1 MFIFGLVFVVVAL
14 ILIGVGLAICLVGG
28 VCAAILLSL
37 GVVSSSFLLGLF
49 SGRAAIGL
57 RVFFLQCGILAG
69 IPAGAVCAWLGKQIS
84 ETLATY
90 PSDWL
95 ILLYGAIGGAFAGV
109 LIGLSLDFM
118 TRWVCAW
125 AGAHTSRVPSF
136 ASAQNFVRGISDS
149 TTKPLKPTASSPAEC
164 PLEK

>member
-1 MFIFGLVFVVVAL
+1 MGLLFIVFAVVAL
-14 ILIGVGLAICLVGG
+14 ILIGIGVEVGLVACA
-28 VCAAILLSL
+28 CAAVLLGF
-37 GVVSSSFLLGLF
+37 GVVSSSFLLGLL
-49 SGRAAIGL
+49 SGRAVVGL

-84 ETLATY
+84 ESLAAY

-118 TRWVCAW
+118 TRWICVW
-125 AGAHTSRVPSF
+125 AGGRASRVPSF
-136 ASAQNFVRGISDS
+136 ASAKSFVRGICVCEA
-149 TTKPLKPTASSPAEC
+149 KPQDPTASSPVEC